1 MEGSARGLGAGQEKG
16 ALSSC
21 LVGRGGTFRTGQRL
35 LAQGAEAEVLVEAP
49 GLGLFQHL
57 WAPIHSMQLEEAPS
71 LQLRWRRGKLSHS
84 SHLSS
89 LSWVPASREGSG
101 PTVNYSPNVWEQ

>member
-35 LAQGAEAEVLVEAP
+35 LAQSAEAEVLVEAP

-57 WAPIHSMQLEEAPS
+57 WAPVHSMQLEEAPDTATLIISPCHKWQAWS
-71 LQLRWRRGKLSHS
+71 LLMGIMR
-84 SHLSS
+84 
-89 LSWVPASREGSG
+89 P
-101 PTVNYSPNVWEQ
+101 